1 MPLHRAHD
9 KLWTPYAR
17 KRSSTAGPVVTG
29 SIQRGKQPLMS
40 MTKKLLTIA
49 ATGAVAI
56 SLAACSSATGGNA
69 SGAGANASD
78 CNVGISMPTRSLE
91 RWINDGE
98 QLQKQLKDAG
108 CTVDLQYA
116 DNKTDQQISQIQ
128 NQVAGGSKILVIA
141 AIDGKALA
149 PVLDEAKKQKATVI
163 AYDRLINGT
172 KNVDYYAT
180 FDNYKVGQLQGQF
193 IVDKLGLKDG
203 KGPFNLEPFAGSPDD
218 NNAKFFFSGAWD
230 VLLPYI
236 QSGKLV
242 VPSGK
247 APKSNDGWASIGI
260 QGWAS
265 DKAQAEMDNRLSSFY
280 SGGSK
285 VNVVLS
291 PNDSLAVGIEASL
304 KSAGYAP
311 GADYPI
317 ITGQDADKANVK
329 AILAGEQ
336 SMTVWKDTR
345 ALGTQV
351 FSMIQDVAAG
361 KTPKVNDTKTYNNG
375 EKVVPSYL
383 LDPEVV
389 VKDDVKTKLVDSGFI
404 KASDVGL

>member
-1 MPLHRAHD
+1 M
-9 KLWTPYAR
+9 K
-17 KRSSTAGPVVTG
+17 
-29 SIQRGKQPLMS
+29 
-40 MTKKLLTIA
+40 KKLITAI
-49 ATGAVAI
+49 AVAAMAV
-56 SLAACSSATGGNA
+56 SLAACSSTKGGGDA
-69 SGAGANASD
+69 SGAAASGD

-128 NQVAGGSKILVIA
+128 NQVAGGAKILVIA
-141 AIDGKALA
+141 AVDGSTLG
-149 PVLDEAKKQKATVI
+149 PVLDEAKAQNATVI
-163 AYDRLINGT
+163 AYDRLINGS

-193 IVDKLGLKDG
+193 IEDQLGLKTG
-203 KGPFNLEPFAGSPDD
+203 AGPFNLEPFAGSPDD

-230 VLLPYI
+230 VLQPYV

-247 APKSNDGWASIGI
+247 APASDADWASIGI

-280 SGGSK
+280 TGGKK

-291 PNDSLAVGIEASL
+291 PNDSLAIGIEASL
-304 KSAGYAP
+304 KSAGYTA

-329 AILAGEQ
+329 AILDGTQA
-336 SMTVWKDTR
+336 MTVWKDTR
-345 ALGTQV
+345 ALGDRV
-351 FSMIQDVAAG
+351 FQMIQSIKNG
-361 KTPKVNDTKTYNNG
+361 QQPETNDTTTYNNG
-375 EKVVPSYL
+375 VKVVPAYL
-383 LDPEVV
+383 LTPEVV
-389 VKDDVKTKLVDSGFI
+389 TKDTVQSKLIDSGFL

>member
-1 MPLHRAHD
+1 M
-9 KLWTPYAR
+9 TTT
-17 KRSSTAGPVVTG
+17 KR
-29 SIQRGKQPLMS
+29 LF
-40 MTKKLLTIA
+40 TIV
-49 ATGAVAI
+49 ATGAVAL
-56 SLAACSSATGGNA
+56 SLAACSGTTTGSTG
-69 SGAGANASD
+69 STGAAIAD

-98 QLQKQLKDAG
+98 GLKTQLEDAG

-128 NQVAGGSKILVIA
+128 NQVAGGAKILVVA
-141 AIDGKALA
+141 SIDGKVLS
-149 PVLDEAKKQKATVI
+149 PVLAEAKKQDATVI

-172 KNVDYYAT
+172 KDVDYYAT
-180 FDNYKVGQLQGQF
+180 FDNYKVGQLQGEF
-193 IVDKLGLKDG
+193 IEAQLGLADG

-230 VLLPYI
+230 VLLPYVE
-236 QSGKLV
+236 SGQLV

-247 APKSNDGWASIGI
+247 APKSNDEWTTLGI

-265 DKAQAEMDNRLSSFY
+265 DKSQAEMDNRLSSFY
-280 SGGSK
+280 GNGAK

-304 KSAGYAP
+304 KSAGYKP
-311 GADYPI
+311 GADYPL

-329 AILAGEQ
+329 AILDGAQ

-345 ALGTQV
+345 TLGKQV
-351 FSMIQDVAAG
+351 FTMIQSIAAG
-361 KTPKVNDTKTYNNG
+361 DTVEVNDTKTYDNG
-375 EKVVPSYL
+375 KKVVPSFL
-383 LDPEVV
+383 LAPEVV
-389 VKDDVKTKLVDSGFI
+389 TKDDVQTKLIDSGFI

>member
-1 MPLHRAHD
+1 
-9 KLWTPYAR
+9 
-17 KRSSTAGPVVTG
+17 
-29 SIQRGKQPLMS
+29 
-40 MTKKLLTIA
+40 MTTKPTRRLLA
-49 ATGAVAI
+49 VLATSAVAL
-56 SLAACSSATGGNA
+56 SLAACASSPATTDGA
-69 SGAGANASD
+69 SGDAIKD

-98 QLQKQLKDAG
+98 QLQKALEGAG

-141 AIDGKALA
+141 AIDGKVLA
-149 PVLDEAKKQKATVI
+149 PVLDEAKKQDATVI

-172 KNVDYYAT
+172 DNVDYYAT
-180 FDNYKVGQLQGQF
+180 FDNYKVGTLQGQY
-193 IVDKLGLKDG
+193 IEEQLGLKDG

-230 VLLPYI
+230 VLQPYVEKG
-236 QSGKLV
+236 QLV

-247 APKSNDGWASIGI
+247 APKSDDDWASIGI

-280 SGGSK
+280 TGDQK

-291 PNDSLAVGIEASL
+291 PNDSLAIGIEASL
-304 KSAGYAP
+304 KSAGYTP
-311 GADYPI
+311 GDAYPI

-329 AILAGEQ
+329 AILDGEQ

-345 ALGTQV
+345 ALGDRV
-351 FSMIQDVAAG
+351 FQMIKSIAAG
-361 KTPKVNDTKTYNNG
+361 EEVEVNDTETYDNG
-375 EKVVPSYL
+375 NKVVPSYL

-389 VKDDVKTKLVDSGFI
+389 VKDDVQTKLIDSGFL